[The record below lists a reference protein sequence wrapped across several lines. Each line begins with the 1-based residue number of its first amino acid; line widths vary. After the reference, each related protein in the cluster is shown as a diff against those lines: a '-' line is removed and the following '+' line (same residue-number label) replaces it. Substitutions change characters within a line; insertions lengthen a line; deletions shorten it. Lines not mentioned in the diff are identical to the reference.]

1 MYSVL
6 QYYRVH
12 AADSVELSNNFATQS
27 TFRVEANSRLQIRTF
42 CPSDIAA
49 DRRGRNEFVAETQA
63 EAHCV
68 SLNRL
73 MKINA
78 IITLFEEK
86 LHCSQM

>member
-1 MYSVL
+1 METY
-6 QYYRVH
+6 
-12 AADSVELSNNFATQS
+12 
-27 TFRVEANSRLQIRTF
+27 SRLQIRKF
-42 CPSDIAA
+42 YPSDIAA

-78 IITLFEEK
+78 IIKLFEQK
-86 LHCSQM
+86 LRWAQMSGDFSRY